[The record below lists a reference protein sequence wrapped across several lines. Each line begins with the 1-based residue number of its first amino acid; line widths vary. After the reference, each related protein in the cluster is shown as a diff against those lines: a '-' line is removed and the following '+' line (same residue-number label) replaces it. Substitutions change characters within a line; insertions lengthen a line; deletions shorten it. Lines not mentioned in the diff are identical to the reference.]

1 MVKNI
6 LFSSVVIVSF
16 LMIGISYNNSPSYS
30 IFEFIIRVI
39 LYNLENGFSINF
51 YDYPLDFNVLTIEIF
66 SVFILLIYFVN
77 FSQKIFMKII
87 SFILVL
93 FLWVKNLYLL
103 DFTIDVNQYVMSSIP
118 FLLILLGSVIFF
130 VLKYLDKSNKEER
143 N

>member
-16 LMIGISYNNSPSYS
+16 LIIRISYNNSPSYS

-39 LYNLENGFSINF
+39 LYNFEKGFSINF

-66 SVFILLIYFVN
+66 SVFLLLIYFVN

-93 FLWVKNLYLL
+93 FLWAKNLYLL

-118 FLLILLGSVIFF
+118 FLLISLGSVIFF

>member
-6 LFSSVVIVSF
+6 LHSSVVIVSF
-16 LMIGISYNNSPSYS
+16 LIIGISYNNSPSYS

-77 FSQKIFMKII
+77 FSPKIFMKII

-93 FLWVKNLYLL
+93 FLWAKNLYLL
-103 DFTIDVNQYVMSSIP
+103 NFTIDVNQYVMSSIP
-118 FLLILLGSVIFF
+118 FLLISLGSVIFF

>member
-1 MVKNI
+1 MVENI
-6 LFSSVVIVSF
+6 LHSSVVIVSF
-16 LMIGISYNNSPSYS
+16 LMIGISYNNSPSHS

-51 YDYPLDFNVLTIEIF
+51 YDYPLDFNVLIIEIF

-93 FLWVKNLYLL
+93 FLWAKNLYLL
-103 DFTIDVNQYVMSSIP
+103 NFTIDVNQYVMSSIP
-118 FLLILLGSVIFF
+118 FLLISLGSVIFF
-130 VLKYLDKSNKEER
+130 VLKYLDKSNREE
-143 N
+143 

>member
-16 LMIGISYNNSPSYS
+16 LIIRISYNNSPSYS

-39 LYNLENGFSINF
+39 LYNFEKGFSINF

-66 SVFILLIYFVN
+66 SVFILLIYFLN

-93 FLWVKNLYLL
+93 FLWAKNLYLL

-118 FLLILLGSVIFF
+118 FLLISLGSVVFF

>member
-1 MVKNI
+1 MVENI
-6 LFSSVVIVSF
+6 LHSSVVIVSF
-16 LMIGISYNNSPSYS
+16 LMIGISYNNSPSHS

-93 FLWVKNLYLL
+93 FLWAKNLYLL

-118 FLLILLGSVIFF
+118 FLLISLGSVIFF
-130 VLKYLDKSNKEER
+130 VLKYLDKSNREE
-143 N
+143 

>member
-16 LMIGISYNNSPSYS
+16 VMIGISYNNSPSHS

-39 LYNLENGFSINF
+39 LYDIEKVFSINF

-93 FLWVKNLYLL
+93 FLWAKNLYLL

-118 FLLILLGSVIFF
+118 FLLISLGSVIFF

>member
-16 LMIGISYNNSPSYS
+16 LIIRISYNNSPSHS

-39 LYNLENGFSINF
+39 LYDIEKGFSINF

-93 FLWVKNLYLL
+93 FLWAKNLYLL

-118 FLLILLGSVIFF
+118 FLLISLGSVIFF

>member
-39 LYNLENGFSINF
+39 LYHIEKGFSINF

-93 FLWVKNLYLL
+93 FLWAKNLYLL
-103 DFTIDVNQYVMSSIP
+103 NFTIDVNQYVMSSIP
-118 FLLILLGSVIFF
+118 FLLISLGSVIFF

>member
-16 LMIGISYNNSPSYS
+16 LIIRISYNNSPSHS

-39 LYNLENGFSINF
+39 LYNFEKGFSINF

-93 FLWVKNLYLL
+93 FLWAKNLYLL

-118 FLLILLGSVIFF
+118 FLLISLGSVIFF

>member
-16 LMIGISYNNSPSYS
+16 LIIGISYNNSPSYS

-39 LYNLENGFSINF
+39 LYNFEKGFSINF

-93 FLWVKNLYLL
+93 FLWEKNLYLL

-118 FLLILLGSVIFF
+118 FLLISLGSVIFF

>member
-16 LMIGISYNNSPSYS
+16 LIIRISYNNSLSYS

-93 FLWVKNLYLL
+93 FLWAKNLYLL

-118 FLLILLGSVIFF
+118 FLLISLGSVIFF

>member
-16 LMIGISYNNSPSYS
+16 LMIGISYNNSPSHS

-39 LYNLENGFSINF
+39 LYNFEKGFSINF

-93 FLWVKNLYLL
+93 FLWAKNLYLL

-118 FLLILLGSVIFF
+118 FLLISLGSVIFF

>member
-6 LFSSVVIVSF
+6 LFLSVVIVSF
-16 LMIGISYNNSPSYS
+16 LMIGISYNNSPSHS

-39 LYNLENGFSINF
+39 LYNFEKGFSINF

-93 FLWVKNLYLL
+93 FLWAKNLYLL

-118 FLLILLGSVIFF
+118 FLLISLGSVIFF

>member
-16 LMIGISYNNSPSYS
+16 LIIRISYNNSPSHS

-39 LYNLENGFSINF
+39 LYDIEKVFSINF

-93 FLWVKNLYLL
+93 FLWAKNLYLL

-118 FLLILLGSVIFF
+118 FLLISLGSVIFF

>member
-16 LMIGISYNNSPSYS
+16 LIIRISYNNSLSYS

-77 FSQKIFMKII
+77 FSPKIFMKII

-93 FLWVKNLYLL
+93 FLWAKNLYLL

-118 FLLILLGSVIFF
+118 FLLISLGSVIFF

>member
-16 LMIGISYNNSPSYS
+16 LIIRISYNNSPSYS

-39 LYNLENGFSINF
+39 LYNFEKGFSINF

-77 FSQKIFMKII
+77 FSPKIFMKII

-93 FLWVKNLYLL
+93 FLWAKNLYLL

-118 FLLILLGSVIFF
+118 FLLISLGSVIFF

>member
-16 LMIGISYNNSPSYS
+16 LIIRISYNNSPSYS

-39 LYNLENGFSINF
+39 LYDIENGFSINF

-93 FLWVKNLYLL
+93 FLWAKNLYLL
-103 DFTIDVNQYVMSSIP
+103 DFTIDVNIYVMSSIP
-118 FLLILLGSVIFF
+118 FLLISLGSVIFF

>member
-39 LYNLENGFSINF
+39 LYDIEKGFSINF
-51 YDYPLDFNVLTIEIF
+51 YDYPLDFNVLIIEIF

-93 FLWVKNLYLL
+93 FLWAKNLYLL
-103 DFTIDVNQYVMSSIP
+103 N
-118 FLLILLGSVIFF
+118 L
-130 VLKYLDKSNKEER
+130 R
-143 N
+143 

>member
-16 LMIGISYNNSPSYS
+16 LMIGISYNNSPSHS

-39 LYNLENGFSINF
+39 LYDIEKGFSINF
-51 YDYPLDFNVLTIEIF
+51 YDYPLDFNVLTIEIL

-103 DFTIDVNQYVMSSIP
+103 NFTIDVNIYVMSSAP
-118 FLLILLGSVIFF
+118 FLLIILVSIIFF
-130 VLKYLDKSNKEER
+130 TLKYLNENKIL
-143 N
+143 

>member
-16 LMIGISYNNSPSYS
+16 LIIGISYNNSPSYS

-39 LYNLENGFSINF
+39 LYNFEKGFSINF
-51 YDYPLDFNVLTIEIF
+51 YDYPLDFNVLIIEIF

-103 DFTIDVNQYVMSSIP
+103 NFTIDVNQYVMSSIP
-118 FLLILLGSVIFF
+118 FLLISLGSVIFF
-130 VLKYLDKSNKEER
+130 VLKYLDKSNREE
-143 N
+143 

>member
-16 LMIGISYNNSPSYS
+16 LIIRISYNNSPSYS

-39 LYNLENGFSINF
+39 LYNFEKGFSINF

-93 FLWVKNLYLL
+93 FLWAKNLYLL

-118 FLLILLGSVIFF
+118 FLLISLGSVVFF

>member
-16 LMIGISYNNSPSYS
+16 LMIGISYNNSPSHS

-39 LYNLENGFSINF
+39 LYNLEKGFSINF
-51 YDYPLDFNVLTIEIF
+51 YDYPLDFNVLTIEIL

-93 FLWVKNLYLL
+93 FLWAKNLYLL

-118 FLLILLGSVIFF
+118 FLLISLGSVVFF
-130 VLKYLDKSNKEER
+130 MLKYLNKSNREE
-143 N
+143 

>member
-16 LMIGISYNNSPSYS
+16 LIIRISYNNSPSYS

-93 FLWVKNLYLL
+93 FLWAKNLYLL

>member
-1 MVKNI
+1 M
-6 LFSSVVIVSF
+6 FSSVVIVSF
-16 LMIGISYNNSPSYS
+16 LIVRISYNNSPSYS

-93 FLWVKNLYLL
+93 FLWAKNLYLL

>member
-1 MVKNI
+1 MIKNI
-6 LFSSVVIVSF
+6 LLSSIIITSF
-16 LMIGISYNNSPSYS
+16 LIIRISYNNSPSYS
-30 IFEFIIRVI
+30 VFEFIIRVI

-93 FLWVKNLYLL
+93 FLWAKNLYLL

>member
-118 FLLILLGSVIFF
+118 FLLISLGSVIFF

>member
-1 MVKNI
+1 MVENI
-6 LFSSVVIVSF
+6 LHSSVVIVSF
-16 LMIGISYNNSPSYS
+16 LIIRISYNNSLSYS

-39 LYNLENGFSINF
+39 LYNLENCFSINF

-93 FLWVKNLYLL
+93 FLWAKNLYLL
-103 DFTIDVNQYVMSSIP
+103 NFTIDVNQYVMSSIP
-118 FLLILLGSVIFF
+118 FLLISLGSVIFF
-130 VLKYLDKSNKEER
+130 VLKYLDKSNREE
-143 N
+143 

>member
-39 LYNLENGFSINF
+39 LYNFEKGFSINF

-93 FLWVKNLYLL
+93 FLWAKNLYLL

-118 FLLILLGSVIFF
+118 FLLISLGSVVFF

>member
-16 LMIGISYNNSPSYS
+16 LIIRISYNNSLSYS

-77 FSQKIFMKII
+77 FSPKIFMKII

-93 FLWVKNLYLL
+93 FLWAKNLYLL
-103 DFTIDVNQYVMSSIP
+103 NFTIDVNQYVMSSIP
-118 FLLILLGSVIFF
+118 FLLISLGSVVFF
-130 VLKYLDKSNKEER
+130 MLKYLNKSNREE
-143 N
+143 

>member
-16 LMIGISYNNSPSYS
+16 LIIRISYNNSPSYS

-39 LYNLENGFSINF
+39 LYNFEKGFSINF

-93 FLWVKNLYLL
+93 FLWAKNLYLL
-103 DFTIDVNQYVMSSIP
+103 NFTIDVNQYVMSSIP
-118 FLLILLGSVIFF
+118 FLLISLGSVVFF

>member
-6 LFSSVVIVSF
+6 LHSSVVIVSF
-16 LMIGISYNNSPSYS
+16 LIIGISYNNSPSYS

-39 LYNLENGFSINF
+39 LYDIEKGFSINF

-93 FLWVKNLYLL
+93 FLWAKNLYLL
-103 DFTIDVNQYVMSSIP
+103 NFTIDVNQYVMSSIT
-118 FLLILLGSVIFF
+118 IF
-130 VLKYLDKSNKEER
+130 
-143 N
+143 

>member
-16 LMIGISYNNSPSYS
+16 LMIGISYNNSPSHS

-39 LYNLENGFSINF
+39 LYDIEKVFSINF

-93 FLWVKNLYLL
+93 FLWAKNLYLL

-118 FLLILLGSVIFF
+118 FLLISLGSVIFF

>member
-6 LFSSVVIVSF
+6 LHSSVVIVSF
-16 LMIGISYNNSPSYS
+16 LIIRISYNNSPSYS

-39 LYNLENGFSINF
+39 LYNFEKGFSINF

-93 FLWVKNLYLL
+93 FLWAKNLYLL
-103 DFTIDVNQYVMSSIP
+103 DFTMDVNQYVMSSIP
-118 FLLILLGSVIFF
+118 FLLISLGSVVFF
-130 VLKYLDKSNKEER
+130 MLKYLDKSNKEER

>member
-16 LMIGISYNNSPSYS
+16 LIIRISYNNSPSYS

-39 LYNLENGFSINF
+39 LYNFEKGFSINF

-93 FLWVKNLYLL
+93 FLWAKNLYLL

-118 FLLILLGSVIFF
+118 FLLISLGSVIFF